1 MVIVNQKARIQKL
14 QNYYLNAR
22 EVTDIDQKVVLCIP
36 WRKNGRYDLFLMLY
50 RSNQQ
55 DFKKSS
61 FLSVNLFMQAKL
73 DSLFHEYS

>member
-14 QNYYLNAR
+14 QNYYLKAR
-22 EVTDIDQKVVLCIP
+22 EITDIDQKVVLCIP

-55 DFKKSS
+55 DLKKHPF
-61 FLSVNLFMQAKL
+61 FL
-73 DSLFHEYS
+73 